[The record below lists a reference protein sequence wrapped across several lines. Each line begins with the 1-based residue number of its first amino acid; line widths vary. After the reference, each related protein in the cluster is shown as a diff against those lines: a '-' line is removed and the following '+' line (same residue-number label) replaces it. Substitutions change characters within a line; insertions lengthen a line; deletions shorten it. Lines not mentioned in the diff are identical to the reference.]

1 MMQAASTIDISPTPF
16 QSRVLSLPME
26 WVLLLDGGRGGG
38 KTYAV
43 ILEVFRRAE
52 RWGAQSRTLITRRT
66 QGALSELE
74 HELLAIF
81 RLRYG
86 NGGWHNANEHVFR
99 LPNGAYVELRNLEA
113 QRDLL
118 PLQGKSFDCIVAEEV
133 GQYADLSL
141 FEFLRGCLR
150 SP

>member
-1 MMQAASTIDISPTPF
+1 MLSAASTIDISPTPF

-26 WVLLLDGGRGGG
+26 WDLLLDGGRGGG

-74 HELLAIF
+74 HELLSIF

-86 NGGWHNANEHVFR
+86 SGARHNANEHVFR
-99 LPNGAYVELRNLEA
+99 LPNGA
-113 QRDLL
+113 
-118 PLQGKSFDCIVAEEV
+118 
-133 GQYADLSL
+133 
-141 FEFLRGCLR
+141 
-150 SP
+150 

>member
-26 WVLLLDGGRGGG
+26 WDLLLDGGRGGG

-66 QGALSELE
+66 QDALSELE

-86 NGGWHNANEHVFR
+86 NGARHNANEHVFR
-99 LPNGAYVELRNLEA
+99 LPNEAYVELRNLEA

-118 PLQGKSFDCIVAEEV
+118 PLQGKSFDCIVAEDV
-133 GQYADLSL
+133 G
-141 FEFLRGCLR
+141 R
-150 SP
+150 